1 MQVGENGSQDTDMRD
16 AGIAG
21 AGRSARDLVIAAD
34 FGTSGVK
41 LAALDRSLALK
52 AVAMRAYPLS
62 LPASGQ
68 AEQAPADWW
77 KALAEGIADLRG
89 LIPDLAE
96 RAAALVFCAQMC
108 GVVASDASGAPLRPA
123 IVWLDKRAGTMS
135 RQMNGGFPSLAGY
148 RLDKLLA
155 WTRIANGAPSHNGMD
170 PPAKMLWL
178 KQFEPDVFAGAHKLL
193 DVKDWLLNRAT
204 GRFVT
209 TADSANLTWMMDT
222 RKGREGWSAYLAGR
236 LGIPLDKLPEIVDGT
251 ETVGGLLADAATELG
266 LEPGLPVIAGAGD
279 VAATAIGSG
288 AMADGELHAYAG
300 TSAWLSGF
308 FPSRRIDI
316 FHSFAT
322 ISSSVGYRPL
332 LIATQESAGTAFAWA
347 ARLTG
352 GAEGDTDSALARA
365 YEGIGPVR
373 ADDPLFV
380 PWLAGERVP
389 VDDDRLRGVF
399 YGLGMQHERS
409 ALLRSVLEGVALNMR
424 WALSKVSKQRGVL
437 ADVPLPLVGGAA
449 VNPLFAQ
456 GLADAL
462 KRRVEVRAPRH
473 AGVRGAAAIAGTN
486 LGWFDSVEAA
496 APALA
501 TGPAEIY
508 DPQHEGMVLSD
519 ARSAMLER
527 HRSRLIAL
535 YR

>member
-1 MQVGENGSQDTDMRD
+1 MIASG
-16 AGIAG
+16 AG
-21 AGRSARDLVIAAD
+21 ATVCASRCPPAERGDDEGLVIAAD

-41 LAALDRSLALK
+41 VAAVDRGLVLRAT
-52 AVAMRAYPLS
+52 AMRTYALS
-62 LPASGQ
+62 LPGPGQ

-77 KALAEGIADLRG
+77 QALADGIADLRET
-89 LIPDLAE
+89 IPDLGA
-96 RAAALVFCAQMC
+96 RAAGLVFCAQMC
-108 GVVASDASGAPLRPA
+108 GVIAADRTGAPLRPA
-123 IVWLDKRAGTMS
+123 LVWLDKRAGAMS
-135 RQMNGGFPSLAGY
+135 RQMNGGFPSVAGY

-178 KQFEPDVFAGAHKLL
+178 KQFEPATFAEAYKLL

-222 RKGREGWSAYLAGR
+222 RRGREGWSPYLARR

-251 ETVGGLLADAATELG
+251 QIVGGLTAVAASDLG
-266 LEPGLPVIAGAGD
+266 LRQGLPVIAGAGD

-322 ISSSVGYRPL
+322 IASSVGYRPL

-347 ARLTG
+347 ARLAG
-352 GAEGDTDSALARA
+352 GSDDDTDASLAKTYA
-365 YEGIGPVR
+365 GIGPVR

-399 YGLGMQHERS
+399 YGLGIQHDRS

-424 WALSKVSKQRGVL
+424 WALSKVARQRGVL
-437 ADVPLPLVGGAA
+437 METPLPLVGGAA

-462 KRRVEVRAPRH
+462 KRRVEVRSPRH
-473 AGVRGAAAIAGTN
+473 AGVRGVAAIAGAA
-486 LGWFDSVEAA
+486 LGWFDRVEAA
-496 APALA
+496 APVLA
-501 TGPAEIY
+501 SGPVDAYE
-508 DPQHEGMVLSD
+508 PQADGMALSD
-519 ARSAMLER
+519 ARSATLER
-527 HRSRLIAL
+527 HRNRLISL